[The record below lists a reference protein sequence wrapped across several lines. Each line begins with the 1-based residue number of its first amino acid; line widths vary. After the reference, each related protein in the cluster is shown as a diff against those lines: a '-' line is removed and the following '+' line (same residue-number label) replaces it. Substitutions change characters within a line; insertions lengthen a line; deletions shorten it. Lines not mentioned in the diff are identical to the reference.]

1 MGTASAQAGVFSGL
15 NPATFNSGDPI
26 VLFIIQ
32 VTIILAFCRILA
44 IPLGWLRQPRVIS
57 EGIIQV

>member
-32 VTIILAFCRILA
+32 VSYPATIELIDFKLALLHGVPFDNI
-44 IPLGWLRQPRVIS
+44 
-57 EGIIQV
+57 